1 MTKNKEQAEQ
11 HDAIAFDIV
20 SMTKDIKRV
29 IIALDLYRDFVSNQ
43 LDDKTS
49 DAVFDIINASKF
61 EDVITFTKAL
71 EQLSCIMD
79 DINDE
84 HSSIT
89 GDGMYYLERLESDL
103 Y

>member
-1 MTKNKEQAEQ
+1 MTKNKEQAKQ

-29 IIALDLYRDFVSNQ
+29 IIALDLYRDFLSNQ
-43 LDDKTS
+43 LDNDTS
-49 DAVFDIINASKF
+49 NAIFDIINASKF

-71 EQLSCIMD
+71 EQLSVIMD
-79 DINDE
+79 DIDDE
-84 HSSIT
+84 QSNIT
-89 GDGMYYLERLESDL
+89 GDGMYYLERLNSNL

>member
-1 MTKNKEQAEQ
+1 MTKSKEQAKP

-20 SMTKDIKRV
+20 SMTKDIKKI
-29 IIALDLYRDFVSNQ
+29 IIALDLYRDFVTNQ
-43 LDDKTS
+43 LDDDTS

-71 EQLSCIMD
+71 EQLSGIMD

-89 GDGMYYLERLESDL
+89 GDGIYYLERLNSDL